1 MIVRSLNG
9 NRQLT
14 ENHNIL
20 VIQATDSKL
29 KELEIRGETAVIVA
43 TDNKLAGIIGI
54 VDTIKENAKEAINS
68 LKSMKIEVVMLTGD
82 NERTANAAASKLGID
97 RVIAQVLPQEKE
109 QVISKLKAEGK
120 VAAVVGDGINDAP
133 ALAGADLG
141 IAIGSGTDVTKET
154 EVVLS

>member
-109 QVISKLKAEGK
+109 QVISKLKAEG
-120 VAAVVGDGINDAP
+120 GGGGGWRWN
-133 ALAGADLG
+133 
-141 IAIGSGTDVTKET
+141 
-154 EVVLS
+154 